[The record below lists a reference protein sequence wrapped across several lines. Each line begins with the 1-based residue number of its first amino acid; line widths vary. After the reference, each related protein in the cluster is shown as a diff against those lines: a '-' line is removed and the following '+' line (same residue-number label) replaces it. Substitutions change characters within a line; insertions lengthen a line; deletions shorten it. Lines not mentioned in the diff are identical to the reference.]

1 MGVKSKK
8 KAKTRLDAYYRLA
21 KDQGYRARS
30 AYKLIQLNRK
40 YDFLAKSRVLVD
52 LCAAPGGWCQ
62 VAAQHMA
69 IGSKIV
75 GVDLVPIAPIRG
87 VKTFVG
93 DITDDKTRKIIVT
106 YLKKEPV
113 DCVIHDGAPNVGGVW
128 SRDMYD
134 QNALVLASARMA
146 CSMLKLG
153 GWFVTKVFRSPD
165 FHNLLWVLKQ
175 LFDKVEAT
183 KPQAS
188 RMESAEIFVVCA
200 GYKAPKSVDPA
211 FFSPQKVFAEVGA
224 EKVMTPSGMLVT
236 PKNNVPAGYDE
247 FATVS
252 HRVASFSDFLRADD
266 PKGFLK
272 THHELRFSDDADK
285 EFLKSKSSKKELVY
299 LCGDLQQVGE
309 ADLRR
314 MLRWREQ
321 LLKENARQL
330 QMDADGEEAE
340 AEEGSDVDSMDGD
353 AGGDRS
359 SRSEGDDDDAD
370 QDRNRDYHFDFDSPE
385 GVTQI
390 ARELLEV
397 RKKKAKELKKKQ
409 KRVVDRKL
417 KQIKGLINYDP
428 NMSAEHMTETD
439 GFDYKGTSTDAFDRL
454 DRSGRHHR
462 SGTAGRGEEDDD
474 DDVAAGGEPDE
485 LDNFTVEQLSRIP
498 EDELARIMDTTLTE
512 QADHGN
518 DPLNPV
524 VSVNLAAQDDWDLGD
539 GEEGTAAT
547 AEEAEPHSK
556 QLVEGQEYFIDV
568 DNYGNYV
575 PAERSTRVTLYE
587 AGLEGE
593 DEREDGEAEDEE
605 SPVAKKKRAK
615 AEKDAAQLEE
625 AGKSSKWQRHQL
637 NVEKILNDTFPT
649 PKNHDRVKN
658 KKRQR
663 ALEEEMITMSASTE
677 LADFDKKKH
686 TRTRFE
692 DHSDDDDDDDD
703 DDDGDSN
710 ASVSDLSD
718 ELSDGDLD
726 GYEINRGREDSRRK
740 RKIVP
745 DVGKLTT
752 QELVR
757 QQRKQTLR
765 DNKEVRTQNKRNKN
779 NMNGAKK
786 KGAKGKENTEFE
798 EIPIAMT
805 DPDIR
810 ARTLAI
816 AQKMLDPQ
824 ARRAILDASVN
835 RYVFNDDDDLPDWFV
850 KDEQRNCRVVLP
862 VTAEDIE
869 EQRRR
874 FQELNARP
882 SRKVMEAM
890 GRKRRKAERMLRGL
904 IEKGKADPRAREKSG
919 NLSVR
924 KLMRAQVI
932 KGQAKKKHKYLDR
945 QQMGRMRRDREKAKR
960 DRKKK

>member
-69 IGSKIV
+69 VGSKIV

-134 QNALVLASARMA
+134 QNALVLASAKMA
-146 CSMLKLG
+146 CAMLKPG

-200 GYKAPKSVDPA
+200 GYKAPKSIDPA
-211 FFSPQKVFAEVGA
+211 FFNPQKVFAEVGQ
-224 EKVMTPSGMLVT
+224 EKIVSASGLLVT

-247 FATVS
+247 FATVP

-272 THHELRFSDDADK
+272 THHELRFSDEADK
-285 EFLKSKSSKKELVY
+285 QYLKSKSSKKELVY

-321 LLKENARQL
+321 LLKESARQL
-330 QMDADGEEAE
+330 QTDANEEE
-340 AEEGSDVDSMDGD
+340 EEGGEVDSMDGG
-353 AGGDRS
+353 AGSDR
-359 SRSEGDDDDAD
+359 GDAD
-370 QDRNRDYHFDFDSPE
+370 DGASEDGQAAAAADGSHDYHFDFDSPE

-390 ARELLEV
+390 ARELLEI

-409 KRVVDRKL
+409 KKVVDRKL

-428 NMSAEHMTETD
+428 NMSAEHMTEAD
-439 GFDYKGTSTDAFDRL
+439 GFDYKGTNTDAFDKW
-454 DRSGRHHR
+454 
-462 SGTAGRGEEDDD
+462 GEEAHKRIGKDDTGD
-474 DDVAAGGEPDE
+474 EDREPDE
-485 LDNFTVEQLSRIP
+485 LDNFTVEQLGRIP
-498 EDELARIMDTTLTE
+498 EADVAHIMDTTFTE
-512 QADHGN
+512 PEDRGN

-524 VSVNLAAQDDWDLGD
+524 MSVNLAAQDDWDLGS
-539 GEEGTAAT
+539 GEEGEDGAA
-547 AEEAEPHSK
+547 ADEAEPRSK
-556 QLVEGQEYFIDV
+556 QLVEGEEYFMDV

-587 AGLEGE
+587 AGLENDDDDEAEKSEAHAGGE
-593 DEREDGEAEDEE
+593 DESPEAR
-605 SPVAKKKRAK
+605 KKRAK

-637 NVEKILNDTFPT
+637 NIEKVLNDTFPK
-649 PKNHDRVKN
+649 PKDHDRVKN

-663 ALEEEMITMSASTE
+663 ALEEERITMSAPAE
-677 LADFDKKKH
+677 LPDPDKKRH
-686 TRTRFE
+686 VRTRFE
-692 DHSDDDDDDDD
+692 DRRSEDDDDDDDD
-703 DDDGDSN
+703 SD
-710 ASVSDLSD
+710 AAVSDLSE
-718 ELSDGDLD
+718 ELSEGDLD
-726 GYEINRGREDSRRK
+726 DYEINRGREDSRRK
-740 RKIVP
+740 RKLIP
-745 DVGKLTT
+745 DIGKLTT

-757 QQRKQTLR
+757 QQRKQTLH
-765 DNKEVRTQNKRNKN
+765 DNKEVRKQNKRNKN
-779 NMNGAKK
+779 NTNSGKK
-786 KGAKGKENTEFE
+786 KSANGKEDTEFE

-805 DPDIR
+805 DPEIR

-816 AQKMLDPQ
+816 AQKMLDPK
-824 ARRAILDASVN
+824 ARRDIIDASVN

-862 VTAEDIE
+862 VTADEIE

-890 GRKRRKAERMLRGL
+890 GRKRRKAQRMLRSL
-904 IEKGKADPRAREKSG
+904 MEKGKADPRAREKSG

-932 KGQAKKKHKYLDR
+932 KGQGKKKNKYLDR
-945 QQMGRMRRDREKAKR
+945 QEMGRMRREREKLKR
-960 DRKKK
+960 NKKKR

>member
-93 DITDDKTRKIIVT
+93 DITDDKTRKMIVT

-128 SRDMYD
+128 SRDLFD
-134 QNALVLASARMA
+134 QNALVLASAKMA
-146 CSMLKLG
+146 CSMLKAN

-165 FHNLLWVLKQ
+165 FHNLLWVFKQ
-175 LFDKVEAT
+175 LFEKVEAT

-200 GYKAPKSVDPA
+200 GFKAPKSIDPA
-211 FFSPQKVFAEVGA
+211 FFNPQKVFAEVGQ
-224 EKVMTPSGMLVT
+224 EKIVSASGMLVA
-236 PKNNVPAGYDE
+236 PKSNVPTGYDE

-252 HRVASFSDFLRADD
+252 HHVASFSDFLNADD
-266 PKGFLK
+266 PKVFLK

-285 EFLKSKSSKKELVY
+285 EYLKSKSSKKELVY

-321 LLKENARQL
+321 LLREKTHRIQV
-330 QMDADGEEAE
+330 DAAGT
-340 AEEGSDVDSMDGD
+340 EEGGD
-353 AGGDRS
+353 
-359 SRSEGDDDDAD
+359 
-370 QDRNRDYHFDFDSPE
+370 
-385 GVTQI
+385 
-390 ARELLEV
+390 
-397 RKKKAKELKKKQ
+397 
-409 KRVVDRKL
+409 L

-428 NMSAEHMTETD
+428 NMS
-439 GFDYKGTSTDAFDRL
+439 
-454 DRSGRHHR
+454 
-462 SGTAGRGEEDDD
+462 
-474 DDVAAGGEPDE
+474 
-485 LDNFTVEQLSRIP
+485 QLGLIP
-498 EDELARIMDTTLTE
+498 EKELAHIMDKTWTE
-512 QADHGN
+512 PEDRGN

-524 VSVNLAAQDDWDLGD
+524 MSVNLAAQDDWDLGD
-539 GEEGTAAT
+539 KKDGDES
-547 AEEAEPHSK
+547 EAEGDDDGVPHSA
-556 QLVEGQEYFIDV
+556 QLVEGEEHFMDV

-575 PAERSTRVTLYE
+575 PAQRSTRVTLYE
-587 AGLEGE
+587 AGLEGYE
-593 DEREDGEAEDEE
+593 DSNDAEAADETPA
-605 SPVAKKKRAK
+605 SKKKRAK

-625 AGKSSKWQRHQL
+625 AGKSSKWERHQL
-637 NVEKILNDTFPT
+637 NIEKVLNDTFPK
-649 PKNHDRVKN
+649 PKDHDRAKN

-663 ALEEEMITMSASTE
+663 TLEEERIIMSVPTE
-677 LADFDKKKH
+677 MADPDKRKH
-686 TRTRFE
+686 
-692 DHSDDDDDDDD
+692 
-703 DDDGDSN
+703 
-710 ASVSDLSD
+710 
-718 ELSDGDLD
+718 LSDGDLD
-726 GYEINRGREDSRRK
+726 DYEINRGREDSRRK
-740 RKIVP
+740 RKLIP
-745 DVGKLTT
+745 DIGKVTT
-752 QELVR
+752 QELIR
-757 QQRKQTLR
+757 QQRKQTLH
-765 DNKEVRTQNKRNKN
+765 DNKEVRKQNKRNKN
-779 NMNGAKK
+779 NTNS
-786 KGAKGKENTEFE
+786 GKNSSGKQDTEFE

-816 AQKMLDPQ
+816 AQKMLDPK
-824 ARRAILDASVN
+824 ARREILDASVN

-862 VTAEDIE
+862 VTAEEIE

-890 GRKRRKAERMLRGL
+890 GRKRRKAQRMLRSL
-904 IEKGKADPRAREKSG
+904 IDKGKADPRAREKAE

-924 KLMRAQVI
+924 KLMRSQVV
-932 KGQAKKKHKYLDR
+932 KGQGKKRHKYLDR
-945 QQMGRMRRDREKAKR
+945 QLMGRMRREKQKLKR
-960 DRKKK
+960 RK

>member
-62 VAAQHMA
+62 VAAQHMP

-93 DITDDKTRKIIVT
+93 DIVDDKTRKMIVT

-128 SRDMYD
+128 SRDLFD
-134 QNALVLASARMA
+134 QNALVLASAKMA
-146 CSMLKLG
+146 CSMLKAS

-165 FHNLLWVLKQ
+165 FHNLLWVFKQ

-200 GYKAPKSVDPA
+200 GFKAPKNIDPA
-211 FFSPQKVFAEVGA
+211 FFNPQKVFAEVGE
-224 EKVMTPSGMLVT
+224 EKIVSASGLLVT
-236 PKNNVPAGYDE
+236 PKSDVPIGYDE

-272 THHELRFSDDADK
+272 IHHELRFSDDVDK
-285 EFLKSKSSKKELVY
+285 AYLKSKSSKKELVY

-321 LLKENARQL
+321 LLREQARHIQA
-330 QMDADGEEAE
+330 DAVGTEE
-340 AEEGSDVDSMDGD
+340 DGD
-353 AGGDRS
+353 ADSMVGGTGSDGYDD
-359 SRSEGDDDDAD
+359 GDDEDDG
-370 QDRNRDYHFDFDSPE
+370 QRKRDYYFDFDSPE

-390 ARELLEV
+390 ARELLEI

-409 KRVVDRKL
+409 KKVVDRKL

-428 NMSAEHMTETD
+428 NMSAEHMTEAD
-439 GFDYKGTSTDAFDRL
+439 GFDYQGTHTDAFD
-454 DRSGRHHR
+454 
-462 SGTAGRGEEDDD
+462 DDGD
-474 DDVAAGGEPDE
+474 TAAGDEDGKPDE
-485 LDNFTVEQLSRIP
+485 LDHFTVEQLGLIP
-498 EDELARIMDTTLTE
+498 EKELARIMDTTWTGPE
-512 QADHGN
+512 DCGN

-524 VSVNLAAQDDWDLGD
+524 MSVNLAAQDDWDLGEKENSD
-539 GEEGTAAT
+539 GS
-547 AEEAEPHSK
+547 EAEGADDGMPHSK
-556 QLVEGQEYFIDV
+556 QLVEGEEYFMDV

-575 PAERSTRVTLYE
+575 PAQRSTRVTLYE
-587 AGLEGE
+587 AGLEGHE
-593 DEREDGEAEDEE
+593 DSNDAEAADETLA
-605 SPVAKKKRAK
+605 SKKKRVK

-637 NVEKILNDTFPT
+637 NIEKVLNDTFPK
-649 PKNHDRVKN
+649 PKDHNRAKN

-663 ALEEEMITMSASTE
+663 VLEEERITMNAPTE
-677 LADFDKKKH
+677 MADPDKRKH
-686 TRTRFE
+686 VRTRFE
-692 DHSDDDDDDDD
+692 DDDNDDSD
-703 DDDGDSN
+703 
-710 ASVSDLSD
+710 ASASELSE

-726 GYEINRGREDSRRK
+726 DYEINRGREDSRRK
-740 RKIVP
+740 RKLVP
-745 DVGKLTT
+745 DIGKATT

-757 QQRKQTLR
+757 QQRKQALQ
-765 DNKEVRTQNKRNKN
+765 DNKEVRKQNKRNKN
-779 NMNGAKK
+779 NTNSGKHVS
-786 KGAKGKENTEFE
+786 GKEDTEFE

-816 AQKMLDPQ
+816 AQKMLDPK
-824 ARRAILDASVN
+824 ARRDILDASVN

-862 VTAEDIE
+862 VTAEEIE

-890 GRKRRKAERMLRGL
+890 GRKRRKAQRMLRGL
-904 IEKGKADPRAREKSG
+904 IDKGKADPRAREKAG

-924 KLMRAQVI
+924 KLMRSQVV
-932 KGQAKKKHKYLDR
+932 KGQGKKKHKYLDR
-945 QQMGRMRRDREKAKR
+945 QLMGRMRREKQKLKR
-960 DRKKK
+960 RK

>member
-93 DITDDKTRKIIVT
+93 DITDDKTRKMIVT

-128 SRDMYD
+128 SRDLFD
-134 QNALVLASARMA
+134 QNALVLASAKMA
-146 CSMLKLG
+146 CSMLKAN

-165 FHNLLWVLKQ
+165 FHNLLWVFKQ
-175 LFDKVEAT
+175 LFEKVEAT

-200 GYKAPKSVDPA
+200 GFKAPKSIDPA
-211 FFSPQKVFAEVGA
+211 FFNPQKVFAEVGQ
-224 EKVMTPSGMLVT
+224 EKIVSASGMLVA
-236 PKNNVPAGYDE
+236 PKSNVPTGYDE

-252 HRVASFSDFLRADD
+252 HHVASFSDFLNADD
-266 PKGFLK
+266 PKVFLK

-285 EFLKSKSSKKELVY
+285 EYLKSKSSKKELVY

-321 LLKENARQL
+321 LLREKTHRIQV
-330 QMDADGEEAE
+330 DAAGT
-340 AEEGSDVDSMDGD
+340 EEGGD
-353 AGGDRS
+353 
-359 SRSEGDDDDAD
+359 
-370 QDRNRDYHFDFDSPE
+370 
-385 GVTQI
+385 
-390 ARELLEV
+390 
-397 RKKKAKELKKKQ
+397 
-409 KRVVDRKL
+409 L

-428 NMSAEHMTETD
+428 NMS
-439 GFDYKGTSTDAFDRL
+439 
-454 DRSGRHHR
+454 
-462 SGTAGRGEEDDD
+462 
-474 DDVAAGGEPDE
+474 
-485 LDNFTVEQLSRIP
+485 QLGLIP
-498 EDELARIMDTTLTE
+498 EKELAHIMDKTWTE
-512 QADHGN
+512 PEDRGN

-524 VSVNLAAQDDWDLGD
+524 MSVNLAAQDDWDLGD
-539 GEEGTAAT
+539 KKDGDES
-547 AEEAEPHSK
+547 EAEGDDDGVPHSA
-556 QLVEGQEYFIDV
+556 QLVEGEEHFMDV

-575 PAERSTRVTLYE
+575 PAQRSTRVTLYE
-587 AGLEGE
+587 AGLEGYE
-593 DEREDGEAEDEE
+593 DSNDAEAADETPA
-605 SPVAKKKRAK
+605 SKKKRAK

-625 AGKSSKWQRHQL
+625 AGKSSKWERHQL
-637 NVEKILNDTFPT
+637 NIEKVLNDTFPK
-649 PKNHDRVKN
+649 PKDHDRAKN

-663 ALEEEMITMSASTE
+663 TLEEERIIMSVPTE
-677 LADFDKKKH
+677 MADPDKRKH
-686 TRTRFE
+686 
-692 DHSDDDDDDDD
+692 
-703 DDDGDSN
+703 
-710 ASVSDLSD
+710 
-718 ELSDGDLD
+718 LSDGDLD
-726 GYEINRGREDSRRK
+726 DYEINRGREDSRRK
-740 RKIVP
+740 RKLIP
-745 DVGKLTT
+745 DIGKVTT
-752 QELVR
+752 QELIR
-757 QQRKQTLR
+757 QQRKQTLQ
-765 DNKEVRTQNKRNKN
+765 DNKEVRKQNKRNKN
-779 NMNGAKK
+779 NTNS
-786 KGAKGKENTEFE
+786 GKNSSGKQDTEFE

-816 AQKMLDPQ
+816 AQKMLDPK
-824 ARRAILDASVN
+824 ARREILDASVN

-862 VTAEDIE
+862 VTAEEIE

-890 GRKRRKAERMLRGL
+890 GRKRRKAQRMLRSL
-904 IEKGKADPRAREKSG
+904 IDKGKADPRAREKAE

-924 KLMRAQVI
+924 KLMRSQVV
-932 KGQAKKKHKYLDR
+932 KGQGKKRHKYLDR
-945 QQMGRMRRDREKAKR
+945 QLMGRMRREKQKLKR
-960 DRKKK
+960 RK

>member
-1 MGVKSKK
+1 MGIKSKK

-93 DITDDKTRKIIVT
+93 DITDDKTRKMIVT

-128 SRDMYD
+128 SRDLFD
-134 QNALVLASARMA
+134 QNALVLASAKLA
-146 CSMLKLG
+146 CSMLKAN

-165 FHNLLWVLKQ
+165 FHNLLWVFKQ
-175 LFDKVEAT
+175 LFEKVEAT

-200 GYKAPKSVDPA
+200 GFKAPKSIDPA
-211 FFSPQKVFAEVGA
+211 FFHPHKVFAEVGQ
-224 EKVMTPSGMLVT
+224 EKVVSASGLLLT
-236 PKNNVPAGYDE
+236 PKSNVPTGYDE
-247 FATVS
+247 FATVP
-252 HRVASFSDFLRADD
+252 HRVAPFSDFLRADD

-285 EFLKSKSSKKELVY
+285 AYLKAKSSKKELVY

-321 LLKENARQL
+321 LLREQASRL
-330 QMDADGEEAE
+330 QADAAAAEKDG
-340 AEEGSDVDSMDGD
+340 DVDSM
-353 AGGDRS
+353 AGSAGSGGYD
-359 SRSEGDDDDAD
+359 EGDEEDDGKGK
-370 QDRNRDYHFDFDSPE
+370 RDYHFDFDSPE

-409 KRVVDRKL
+409 KKVVDRKL

-428 NMSAEHMTETD
+428 NMSAEHMTEAD
-439 GFDYKGTSTDAFDRL
+439 GFDYKGTNTDAFD
-454 DRSGRHHR
+454 
-462 SGTAGRGEEDDD
+462 DDD
-474 DDVAAGGEPDE
+474 GDAAAGGEDGEADE
-485 LDNFTVEQLSRIP
+485 LDHFTVEQLGLIP
-498 EDELARIMDTTLTE
+498 EKELADIMDTTCTE
-512 QADHGN
+512 PEDRGN

-524 VSVNLAAQDDWDLGD
+524 MSVNLAAQDDWDLGD
-539 GEEGTAAT
+539 KKDGDESETEGGDDGM
-547 AEEAEPHSK
+547 PHSK
-556 QLVEGQEYFIDV
+556 QLVEGVEYFMDV

-575 PAERSTRVTLYE
+575 PAQRSTRVTLYE
-587 AGLEGE
+587 AGLEGDEDGSDAEGE
-593 DEREDGEAEDEE
+593 DETPA
-605 SPVAKKKRAK
+605 SKKKRLK

-625 AGKSSKWQRHQL
+625 VGKSSKWKRHQL
-637 NVEKILNDTFPT
+637 NIEKVLNDTFPK
-649 PKNHDRVKN
+649 PKDHDRAKN

-663 ALEEEMITMSASTE
+663 AIEEERITMSAPTE
-677 LADFDKKKH
+677 MADPDTRKH
-686 TRTRFE
+686 VRTRFE
-692 DHSDDDDDDDD
+692 DDSDADDDNSD
-703 DDDGDSN
+703 
-710 ASVSDLSD
+710 ASASELSE
-718 ELSDGDLD
+718 ELSDRDLD
-726 GYEINRGREDSRRK
+726 DYEINRGREDSRRK
-740 RKIVP
+740 RKLIP
-745 DVGKLTT
+745 DIGKVTT

-757 QQRKQTLR
+757 QQRKQTLQ
-765 DNKEVRTQNKRNKN
+765 DNKEVRKQNKRNKN
-779 NMNGAKK
+779 NSNGSKSAN
-786 KGAKGKENTEFE
+786 GKEDTEFE

-816 AQKMLDPQ
+816 AQKMLDPK
-824 ARRAILDASVN
+824 ARRDILDASVN

-862 VTAEDIE
+862 VTAEEIE

-890 GRKRRKAERMLRGL
+890 GRKRRKAQRMLRGL
-904 IEKGKADPRAREKSG
+904 IDKGKADPRAREKAE

-924 KLMRAQVI
+924 KLMRSQAV
-932 KGQAKKKHKYLDR
+932 KGPGKKRYKYLDR
-945 QQMGRMRRDREKAKR
+945 QLMGRMRREKQKLKR
-960 DRKKK
+960 RK

>member
-69 IGSKIV
+69 VGSKIV

-93 DITDDKTRKIIVT
+93 DITDDKTRKMIVT

-128 SRDMYD
+128 SRDLFD
-134 QNALVLASARMA
+134 QNALVLASAKMA
-146 CSMLKLG
+146 CSMLKAN

-165 FHNLLWVLKQ
+165 FHNLLWVFKQ
-175 LFDKVEAT
+175 LFEKVEAT

-200 GYKAPKSVDPA
+200 GFKAPKSIDPA
-211 FFSPQKVFAEVGA
+211 FFNPQRVFAEVGH
-224 EKVMTPSGMLVT
+224 EKVVSASGMLVT
-236 PKNNVPAGYDE
+236 PKSNVPTGYDE

-252 HRVASFSDFLRADD
+252 HHVASFSDFLRADD

-272 THHELRFSDDADK
+272 AHHELRFSDDADK
-285 EFLKSKSSKKELVY
+285 EYLKSKSSKKELVY

-321 LLKENARQL
+321 LLREQVRSAQ
-330 QMDADGEEAE
+330 ADDVGD
-340 AEEGSDVDSMDGD
+340 SDVDSM
-353 AGGDRS
+353 AGGAGSDDHD
-359 SRSEGDDDDAD
+359 EGDDGKG
-370 QDRNRDYHFDFDSPE
+370 NHDYHFDFDSPE

-390 ARELLEV
+390 ARELLEI

-409 KRVVDRKL
+409 KKVVDRKL

-428 NMSAEHMTETD
+428 NMSAEHMTEAD
-439 GFDYKGTSTDAFDRL
+439 GFDYKGANTDTFDEKG
-454 DRSGRHHR
+454 D
-462 SGTAGRGEEDDD
+462 AG
-474 DDVAAGGEPDE
+474 AGGEDVETDE
-485 LDNFTVEQLSRIP
+485 LDHFTVEQLRLIP
-498 EDELARIMDTTLTE
+498 EKELAHIMDTTLAE
-512 QADHGN
+512 SEDRGN

-524 VSVNLAAQDDWDLGD
+524 MSVNLAAQDDWDLGD
-539 GEEGTAAT
+539 KKDADGSEGEGEGDNDGM
-547 AEEAEPHSK
+547 PHSK
-556 QLVEGQEYFIDV
+556 QLVEGEEYFMDV

-575 PAERSTRVTLYE
+575 PAQRSTRVTLYE
-587 AGLEGE
+587 AGLEDDEDGDDAEVE
-593 DEREDGEAEDEE
+593 DETPA
-605 SPVAKKKRAK
+605 AKKKRLK
-615 AEKDAAQLEE
+615 AEKDASQLEE

-637 NVEKILNDTFPT
+637 NIEKVLNETFPK
-649 PKNHDRVKN
+649 PKDHDRAKA

-663 ALEEEMITMSASTE
+663 ALEEERITMTASTE
-677 LADFDKKKH
+677 MEDPDKRKRI
-686 TRTRFE
+686 RTRF
-692 DHSDDDDDDDD
+692 DDADTDDSD
-703 DDDGDSN
+703 
-710 ASVSDLSD
+710 ASVSELSE
-718 ELSDGDLD
+718 ELSDVDLND
-726 GYEINRGREDSRRK
+726 YEISRGREDSRRK
-740 RKIVP
+740 RKLIP
-745 DVGKLTT
+745 DIGKATT

-757 QQRKQTLR
+757 QQRKQTLH
-765 DNKEVRTQNKRNKN
+765 DNKELRKQNKRNKN
-779 NMNGAKK
+779 NTKGGKK
-786 KGAKGKENTEFE
+786 NSKGKEDTEFE

-816 AQKMLDPQ
+816 AQRMLDPK
-824 ARRAILDASVN
+824 ARRDILDASVN

-862 VTAEDIE
+862 VTAEEIE

-890 GRKRRKAERMLRGL
+890 GRKRRKAQRMLRGL
-904 IEKGKADPRAREKSG
+904 IDKGKADPRAREKAS

-924 KLMRAQVI
+924 KLMRSQAV
-932 KGQAKKKHKYLDR
+932 KGQGKKKHKYLDR
-945 QQMGRMRRDREKAKR
+945 QLMGRMRREKQKLK
-960 DRKKK
+960 RKK

>member
-93 DITDDKTRKIIVT
+93 DITDDKTRKMIVT

-128 SRDMYD
+128 SRDLFD
-134 QNALVLASARMA
+134 QNALVLASAKMA
-146 CSMLKLG
+146 CSMLKAN

-165 FHNLLWVLKQ
+165 FHNLLWVFKQ
-175 LFDKVEAT
+175 LFEKVEAT

-200 GYKAPKSVDPA
+200 GFKAPKSIDPA
-211 FFSPQKVFAEVGA
+211 FFNPQKVFAEVGQ
-224 EKVMTPSGMLVT
+224 EKIVSASGMLVA
-236 PKNNVPAGYDE
+236 PKSNVPTGYDE

-252 HRVASFSDFLRADD
+252 HHVASFSDFLNADD
-266 PKGFLK
+266 PKVFLK

-285 EFLKSKSSKKELVY
+285 EYLKSKSSKKELVY

-321 LLKENARQL
+321 LLREKTHRIQV
-330 QMDADGEEAE
+330 DAAGT
-340 AEEGSDVDSMDGD
+340 EEGGDVDSMAGCNGSDDEDDEDDGK
-353 AGGDRS
+353 GK
-359 SRSEGDDDDAD
+359 
-370 QDRNRDYHFDFDSPE
+370 RDYHFDFDSPE

-390 ARELLEV
+390 ARELLEI

-409 KRVVDRKL
+409 KKVVDRKL

-428 NMSAEHMTETD
+428 NMSVEHMTEAD
-439 GFDYKGTSTDAFDRL
+439 GLTYKGTNTDAFD
-454 DRSGRHHR
+454 
-462 SGTAGRGEEDDD
+462 DDGD
-474 DDVAAGGEPDE
+474 AAAGGEDGEADE
-485 LDNFTVEQLSRIP
+485 LDHFTVEQLGLIP
-498 EDELARIMDTTLTE
+498 EKELAHIMDKTWTE
-512 QADHGN
+512 PEDRGN

-524 VSVNLAAQDDWDLGD
+524 MSVNLAAQDDWDLGD
-539 GEEGTAAT
+539 KKDGDES
-547 AEEAEPHSK
+547 EAEGDDDGVPHSA
-556 QLVEGQEYFIDV
+556 QLVEGEEHFMDV

-575 PAERSTRVTLYE
+575 PAQRSTRVTLYE
-587 AGLEGE
+587 AGLEGYE
-593 DEREDGEAEDEE
+593 DSNDAEAADETPA
-605 SPVAKKKRAK
+605 SKKKRAK

-625 AGKSSKWQRHQL
+625 AGKSSKWERHQL
-637 NVEKILNDTFPT
+637 NIEKVLNDTFPK
-649 PKNHDRVKN
+649 PKDHDRAKN

-663 ALEEEMITMSASTE
+663 TLEEERIIMSVPTE
-677 LADFDKKKH
+677 MADPDKRKH
-686 TRTRFE
+686 VRTRFE
-692 DHSDDDDDDDD
+692 DKDDDDSSDD
-703 DDDGDSN
+703 
-710 ASVSDLSD
+710 SVSELSA

-726 GYEINRGREDSRRK
+726 DYEINRGREDSRRK
-740 RKIVP
+740 RKLIP
-745 DVGKLTT
+745 DIGKVTT
-752 QELVR
+752 QELIR
-757 QQRKQTLR
+757 QQRKQTLH
-765 DNKEVRTQNKRNKN
+765 DNKEVRKQNKRNKN
-779 NMNGAKK
+779 NTNS
-786 KGAKGKENTEFE
+786 GKNSSGKQDTEFE

-816 AQKMLDPQ
+816 AQKMLDPK
-824 ARRAILDASVN
+824 ARREILDASVN

-862 VTAEDIE
+862 VTAEEIE

-890 GRKRRKAERMLRGL
+890 GRKRRKAQRMLRSL
-904 IEKGKADPRAREKSG
+904 IDKGKADPRAREKAE

-924 KLMRAQVI
+924 KLMRSQVV
-932 KGQAKKKHKYLDR
+932 KGQGKKRHKYLDR
-945 QQMGRMRRDREKAKR
+945 QLMGRMRREKQKLKR
-960 DRKKK
+960 RK

>member
-134 QNALVLASARMA
+134 QNALVLASAKMA
-146 CSMLKLG
+146 CAMLKPG

-175 LFDKVEAT
+175 LFEKVEAT

-200 GYKAPKSVDPA
+200 GYKAPKSIDPA
-211 FFSPQKVFAEVGA
+211 FFNPQKVFAEVGQ
-224 EKVMTPSGMLVT
+224 EKIMSASGLLVT

-252 HRVASFSDFLRADD
+252 HHVASFSDFLRADD
-266 PKGFLK
+266 PKSFLK

-285 EFLKSKSSKKELVY
+285 QYLKSKSSKKELVY

-321 LLKENARQL
+321 LLKESAQQMQSNVAR
-330 QMDADGEEAE
+330 
-340 AEEGSDVDSMDGD
+340 EEGGSNSDGD
-353 AGGDRS
+353 DVNSMGGGAGS
-359 SRSEGDDDDAD
+359 DDDDAAESPE
-370 QDRNRDYHFDFDSPE
+370 QDGNHDYHFDFDSPE

-397 RKKKAKELKKKQ
+397 RKKKAKELKKRQ
-409 KRVVDRKL
+409 KKLVDRKL

-428 NMSAEHMTETD
+428 NMSAEHMTEAD
-439 GFDYKGTSTDAFDRL
+439 GFDYKGTDTDAFERL
-454 DRSGRHHR
+454 DGQANYSG
-462 SGTAGRGEEDDD
+462 GAAVNDDD
-474 DDVAAGGEPDE
+474 DHHQEGEPDE
-485 LDNFTVEQLSRIP
+485 LDNFTVEQLGRIP
-498 EDELARIMDTTLTE
+498 EEDIAHIMDTNFIDDE
-512 QADHGN
+512 DRGN

-524 VSVNLAAQDDWDLGD
+524 MSVNLAAQDDWDLGNGEAGAE
-539 GEEGTAAT
+539 GEED
-547 AEEAEPHSK
+547 EPHSK
-556 QLVEGQEYFIDV
+556 QLVEGEEYFMDV

-587 AGLEGE
+587 AGLEGDAE
-593 DEREDGEAEDEE
+593 EGEEGEAGEAE
-605 SPVAKKKRAK
+605 SPSDKKRRAK

-637 NVEKILNDTFPT
+637 NIEKVLNDTFPK
-649 PKNHDRVKN
+649 PKDHDRAKN

-663 ALEEEMITMSASTE
+663 ALEEERITMSAPTE
-677 LADFDKKKH
+677 LVDFDKKKH

-692 DHSDDDDDDDD
+692 DRSDDDDDDDD
-703 DDDGDSN
+703 DDDSS
-710 ASVSDLSD
+710 ASMSDLS
-718 ELSDGDLD
+718 EEVSDGDLGD
-726 GYEINRGREDSRRK
+726 YEINRGREDSRRK
-740 RKIVP
+740 RKLIP
-745 DVGKLTT
+745 DIGKLTT

-757 QQRKQTLR
+757 QQRKQTLH
-765 DNKEVRTQNKRNKN
+765 DNKEVRKQNKRNKN
-779 NMNGAKK
+779 NMNSGKK
-786 KGAKGKENTEFE
+786 KGANGKEDTEFE

-805 DPDIR
+805 DPEIR

-816 AQKMLDPQ
+816 AQKMLDPK
-824 ARRAILDASVN
+824 ARRDILDASVN

-862 VTAEDIE
+862 VTADEIE

-890 GRKRRKAERMLRGL
+890 GRKRRKAQRMLRSL
-904 IEKGKADPRAREKSG
+904 MEKGKADPRAREKSG

-932 KGQAKKKHKYLDR
+932 KGQGKKKHKYLDR
-945 QQMGRMRRDREKAKR
+945 QQMGRMKRERQKAKR
-960 DRKKK
+960 DKKRK

>member
-93 DITDDKTRKIIVT
+93 DITDDKTRKMIVT

-128 SRDMYD
+128 SRDLFD
-134 QNALVLASARMA
+134 QNALVLASAKMA
-146 CSMLKLG
+146 CSMLKTN

-165 FHNLLWVLKQ
+165 FHNLLWVFKQ
-175 LFDKVEAT
+175 LFEKVEAT

-200 GYKAPKSVDPA
+200 GFKAPKSIDPA
-211 FFSPQKVFAEVGA
+211 FFNPQKVFAEVGQ
-224 EKVMTPSGMLVT
+224 EKIVSASGMLVT
-236 PKNNVPAGYDE
+236 PKSNVPTGYDE

-252 HRVASFSDFLRADD
+252 HRVASFSDFLNADD

-272 THHELRFSDDADK
+272 THHELRFSDDTDK
-285 EFLKSKSSKKELVY
+285 EYLKSKSSKKELVY

-321 LLKENARQL
+321 LLRERTHSL
-330 QMDADGEEAE
+330 QVDAAGTDEDG
-340 AEEGSDVDSMDGD
+340 DVDSM
-353 AGGDRS
+353 AGGNGSDHNN
-359 SRSEGDDDDAD
+359 EGDEEDDDEGK
-370 QDRNRDYHFDFDSPE
+370 RGYHFDFDSPE

-390 ARELLEV
+390 ARELLEI

-409 KRVVDRKL
+409 KKVVDRKL

-439 GFDYKGTSTDAFDRL
+439 GFTYTGTNTDAFDE
-454 DRSGRHHR
+454 DGD
-462 SGTAGRGEEDDD
+462 GEA
-474 DDVAAGGEPDE
+474 AAGGEDGQADE
-485 LDNFTVEQLSRIP
+485 LDHFTVEQLGLIP
-498 EDELARIMDTTLTE
+498 EKDLAHIMDSTFTE
-512 QADHGN
+512 PEDRGN
-518 DPLNPV
+518 DPLIPV
-524 VSVNLAAQDDWDLGD
+524 MSVNLAAQDDWDLGD
-539 GEEGTAAT
+539 KNDGDDFVDGDDNDMPNSA
-547 AEEAEPHSK
+547 
-556 QLVEGQEYFIDV
+556 QLVEGEEHLMDV

-575 PAERSTRVTLYE
+575 PAKRSTRVTLYE
-587 AGLEGE
+587 TGLEGDE
-593 DEREDGEAEDEE
+593 DNNDVEATEE
-605 SPVAKKKRAK
+605 TPASKKKRAK

-625 AGKSSKWQRHQL
+625 AGKSSKWERHQL
-637 NVEKILNDTFPT
+637 NIEKVLNDTFPK
-649 PKNHDRVKN
+649 PKDHDRAKN

-663 ALEEEMITMSASTE
+663 AIEEERIVMSAPTE
-677 LADFDKKKH
+677 MADPDKRKH
-686 TRTRFE
+686 VRTRFE
-692 DHSDDDDDDDD
+692 SDDDDNSDD
-703 DDDGDSN
+703 
-710 ASVSDLSD
+710 SVSELSD

-726 GYEINRGREDSRRK
+726 DYEINHGREDSRRK
-740 RKIVP
+740 RKLIP
-745 DVGKLTT
+745 DIGKVTT
-752 QELVR
+752 QELIR
-757 QQRKQTLR
+757 QQRKQTLH
-765 DNKEVRTQNKRNKN
+765 DNKEVRKQNKRNKN
-779 NMNGAKK
+779 NTNSGKND
-786 KGAKGKENTEFE
+786 KGKKDTEFE

-816 AQKMLDPQ
+816 AQKMLDPK
-824 ARRAILDASVN
+824 ARREILDASVN

-862 VTAEDIE
+862 VTAEEIE

-874 FQELNARP
+874 FRELNARP

-890 GRKRRKAERMLRGL
+890 GRKRRKAQRMLHSL
-904 IEKGKADPRAREKSG
+904 IDKGKADPRAREKAE

-924 KLMRAQVI
+924 KLMRSQVV
-932 KGQAKKKHKYLDR
+932 KGQGKKKHKYLDR
-945 QQMGRMRRDREKAKR
+945 QLMGRMRREKQKLKR
-960 DRKKK
+960 RK

>member
-134 QNALVLASARMA
+134 QNALVLASAKMA
-146 CSMLKLG
+146 CSMLKPG

-175 LFDKVEAT
+175 LFEKVEAT

-200 GYKAPKSVDPA
+200 GYMAPKSVDPA
-211 FFSPQKVFAEVGA
+211 FFNPQKVFAEVGQ
-224 EKVMTPSGMLVT
+224 EKIMSASGLLVT

-252 HRVASFSDFLRADD
+252 HHVASFSEFLRAED

-272 THHELRFSDDADK
+272 SHHELRFSSDADK
-285 EFLKSKSSKKELVY
+285 QYLKSKSSKKELVY

-321 LLKENARQL
+321 LLKESARQM
-330 QMDADGEEAE
+330 QTDAT
-340 AEEGSDVDSMDGD
+340 AEEDGYVDSMDGD

-359 SRSEGDDDDAD
+359 SRGEISEDDENGEG
-370 QDRNRDYHFDFDSPE
+370 QDSNHDYHFDFDSPE

-390 ARELLEV
+390 ARELLEI
-397 RKKKAKELKKKQ
+397 RKKKAKELKRKQ
-409 KRVVDRKL
+409 KKVVDRKL

-428 NMSAEHMTETD
+428 NMSAEHMTEAD
-439 GFDYKGTSTDAFDRL
+439 GFDYKGTNTDAFDKL
-454 DRSGRHHR
+454 DGQVRPNGDK
-462 SGTAGRGEEDDD
+462 T
-474 DDVAAGGEPDE
+474 AAGAEDAQTDGGEQDE

-498 EDELARIMDTTLTE
+498 ESELARIMDTTRT
-512 QADHGN
+512 QSDDRGN

-524 VSVNLAAQDDWDLGD
+524 TSVNLAVQEDWDLGEDAD
-539 GEEGTAAT
+539 GAAS
-547 AEEAEPHSK
+547 EEAAPHSK
-556 QLVEGQEYFIDV
+556 QLVEGEEYFMDV

-593 DEREDGEAEDEE
+593 GEEGDENNVEEEAE
-605 SPVAKKKRAK
+605 SPAERKKRAK
-615 AEKDAAQLEE
+615 AERDAAQLEE

-637 NVEKILNDTFPT
+637 NIEKILNDTFPK
-649 PKNHDRVKN
+649 PKDHDRAKN

-663 ALEEEMITMSASTE
+663 ALEEERITMSAQTE
-677 LADFDKKKH
+677 LADLDRKKH
-686 TRTRFE
+686 IRTRFE
-692 DHSDDDDDDDD
+692 DRSDDDDDDDD
-703 DDDGDSN
+703 DDASSD
-710 ASVSDLSD
+710 SVSALSD
-718 ELSDGDLD
+718 DISDGDLD

-740 RKIVP
+740 RKVIP

-757 QQRKQTLR
+757 QQRKQTLH
-765 DNKEVRTQNKRNKN
+765 DNKEVRKQNKRNKN
-779 NMNGAKK
+779 NMNSGKK
-786 KGAKGKENTEFE
+786 KGSNGKEDTEFE
-798 EIPIAMT
+798 EIPIALT

-816 AQKMLDPQ
+816 AQKMLDPK
-824 ARRAILDASVN
+824 ARREILDASVN

-862 VTAEDIE
+862 VTADEIE

-890 GRKRRKAERMLRGL
+890 GRKRRKAQRMLRSL
-904 IEKGKADPRAREKSG
+904 MEKGKADPRARERSAG
-919 NLSVR
+919 LSVR

-932 KGQAKKKHKYLDR
+932 KGQGKKKHKYLDR
-945 QQMGRMRRDREKAKR
+945 QQMGRMRRERQKAKR
-960 DRKKK
+960 DKKKGK

>member
-128 SRDMYD
+128 SRDLFD
-134 QNALVLASARMA
+134 QNALVLASAKMA
-146 CSMLKLG
+146 CSMLKPG

-165 FHNLLWVLKQ
+165 FHNLLWVFKQ
-175 LFDKVEAT
+175 LFEKVEAT

-200 GYKAPKSVDPA
+200 GYKAPKSIDAA
-211 FFSPQKVFAEVGA
+211 FFNPQKVFADVGQERIVSA
-224 EKVMTPSGMLVT
+224 SGMLVM
-236 PKNNVPAGYDE
+236 PKSNVPAGYDE
-247 FATVS
+247 FATVT
-252 HRVASFSDFLRADD
+252 HHVAAFSDFLRADD

-285 EFLKSKSSKKELVY
+285 LHLKSKCSKKELVY

-321 LLKENARQL
+321 LLREQARRAAAESPEDGEGDGAS
-330 QMDADGEEAE
+330 DAD
-340 AEEGSDVDSMDGD
+340 SM
-353 AGGDRS
+353 AGGADRS
-359 SRSEGDDDDAD
+359 DDDGEDAEGGEGK
-370 QDRNRDYHFDFDSPE
+370 RDFHFDFDSPE

-390 ARELLEV
+390 AQELLEI
-397 RKKKAKELKKKQ
+397 RKRKAKELKKKQ
-409 KRVVDRKL
+409 KKMVDRKL
-417 KQIKGLINYDP
+417 KQIKGLINFDP
-428 NMSAEHMTETD
+428 NASADLMTEAE
-439 GFDYKGTSTDAFDRL
+439 GFDYAGTQKDAFD
-454 DRSGRHHR
+454 DD
-462 SGTAGRGEEDDD
+462 EEDTTAT
-474 DDVAAGGEPDE
+474 AASNNGKTKRNGKEGEVDE
-485 LDNFTVEQLSRIP
+485 LEHFTVEQLGRIS
-498 EDELARIMDTTLTE
+498 EKDLASIMD
-512 QADHGN
+512 ADQSGLEDRGN
-518 DPLNPV
+518 DPLNPIM
-524 VSVNLAAQDDWDLGD
+524 SVNLAAQDDWDLGD
-539 GEEGTAAT
+539 GKGDGDQSEGGDGDGDGM
-547 AEEAEPHSK
+547 PHSK
-556 QLVEGQEYFIDV
+556 QLVEGQEYFMDV

-575 PAERSTRVTLYE
+575 PAQRSTRVTLYE

-593 DEREDGEAEDEE
+593 DGAAVEGDEDDEEAETPE
-605 SPVAKKKRAK
+605 ARKKRAK
-615 AEKDAAQLEE
+615 ATKDAAQLEE

-637 NVEKILNDTFPT
+637 NIEKVLNDTFPK
-649 PKNHDRVKN
+649 PKDHDRVRN

-663 ALEEEMITMSASTE
+663 TLEEERVTMSASTE
-677 LADFDKKKH
+677 MADPDKRKH
-686 TRTRFE
+686 VRTRFE
-692 DHSDDDDDDDD
+692 DDDDDDDSD
-703 DDDGDSN
+703 AD
-710 ASVSDLSD
+710 VSDLSE
-718 ELSDGDLD
+718 ELGDDDLD
-726 GYEINRGREDSRRK
+726 AYEINRGRDDSRRK
-740 RKIVP
+740 RKLVP
-745 DVGKLTT
+745 DIGKLTT

-757 QQRKQTLR
+757 QQRKQTLQE
-765 DNKEVRTQNKRNKN
+765 NKEVRKQNKRNKN
-779 NMNGAKK
+779 NTNGAKK
-786 KGAKGKENTEFE
+786 KSAKGKESTEFE

-816 AQKMLDPQ
+816 AQKMLDPK
-824 ARRAILDASVN
+824 ARRDILDASVN

-850 KDEQRNCRVVLP
+850 KDEQRNCKVVLP
-862 VTAEDIE
+862 VTADEIE

-890 GRKRRKAERMLRGL
+890 GRKRRKAQRMLRGL
-904 IEKGKADPRAREKSG
+904 MDKGKADPRAREKAG
-919 NLSVR
+919 GLSVR

-932 KGQAKKKHKYLDR
+932 KGQGKKKHKYLDR
-945 QQMGRMRRDREKAKR
+945 QQMGRMRREREKLKR
-960 DRKKK
+960 RK